1 MMKALSEHDPEYQEY
16 RNTLADYIE
25 GYEAMGAIIW
35 ILVDSNKPVAI
46 IAVGQEPLMLLEPI
60 GTPVSVVN
68 VLDYELS
75 EESLTD
81 FAMLARNISRDAN
94 VVYSFIDIPDKY
106 RKVISSFESVG
117 YCEEAHS
124 LRMKYEIV
132 KKFEVSEDLSYEK
145 VERENV
151 DRFLTLMI
159 EAMSGASDN
168 ILEMILKNIQ
178 GAPNQILDYWYGTEI
193 LYLIYHG
200 SDIVGVLDLSPQSG
214 VNIANMGVMQKFRGQ
229 GYGREILRFALLTLR
244 ELGIAQAG
252 LRVHVDN
259 KTGIRLYESIGFE
272 RSNSYHALIWRE

>member
-1 MMKALSEHDPEYQEY
+1 MEALSEHDPEYQEY

>member
-1 MMKALSEHDPEYQEY
+1 MKALSEHDPEYQEY

-159 EAMSGASDN
+159 EAMSGSSDN

>member
-1 MMKALSEHDPEYQEY
+1 MKALSEHDPEYQEY